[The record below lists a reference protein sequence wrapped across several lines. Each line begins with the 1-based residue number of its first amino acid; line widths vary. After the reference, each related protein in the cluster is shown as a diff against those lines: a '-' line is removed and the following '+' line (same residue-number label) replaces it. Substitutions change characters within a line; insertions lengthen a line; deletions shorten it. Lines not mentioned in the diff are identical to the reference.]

1 MICSWHNLP
10 FPEYPLPLDL
20 EAQCKQKRID
30 NTFAYGPVDDKA
42 QQMIHQEPGQDQLD
56 DAEDIIPHKDG
67 RGLGI
72 VFKYLVFIY
81 EEVVQGADQT

>member
-1 MICSWHNLP
+1 
-10 FPEYPLPLDL
+10 
-20 EAQCKQKRID
+20 
-30 NTFAYGPVDDKA
+30 
-42 QQMIHQEPGQDQLD
+42 MIHQEPGQDQLD
-56 DAEDIIPHKDG
+56 DAEDIIPHKDR